1 MDNLPINRP
10 ETFGEAT
17 PTETA
22 LTHLNLLEL
31 APASDASRPRPG
43 VRRVLTA
50 DGVNL
55 ILFSFLPGQ
64 SLPDHKAAH
73 PITVQCL
80 GGEVTFTYQGQAA
93 DVTPG
98 TVIHLPA
105 YAPHRVDCPGEKNK
119 GNTPAV
125 MLLMMHT
132 GESVG
137 K

>member
-1 MDNLPINRP
+1 MDHLPINRP

-17 PTETA
+17 PAEGT

-31 APASDASRPRPG
+31 APPSDASRPRPG

-80 GGEVTFTYQGQAA
+80 AGEVTFGFEGQSAA
-93 DVTPG
+93 VTPG

-105 YAPHRVDCPGEKNK
+105 YAPHRVDCPAEKNK
-119 GNTPAV
+119 GDAPAV
-125 MLLMMHT
+125 MLIMMHT
-132 GESVG
+132 GENPRQ
-137 K
+137 